1 MISLWMP
8 LALTTGSLI
17 YKADS
22 ISVCNPVGRILGN
35 VLIHEQKV
43 QMKTLLNELR
53 NSIILEKVALEF
65 HITPVNT
72 LCVVVD
78 HMSSL
83 VFYLDCF
90 RTVFWY

>member
-8 LALTTGSLI
+8 LAVLILTTGSLK

-22 ISVCNPVGRILGN
+22 ISVCNPIRRILGN

-53 NSIILEKVALEF
+53 NSRIP
-65 HITPVNT
+65 HNT
-72 LCVVVD
+72 CE
-78 HMSSL
+78 HL
-83 VFYLDCF
+83 VCWGTSD
-90 RTVFWY
+90 V